1 MMVATD
7 GHRLAYIEKNEKTA
21 GVEKVISALISIQAL
36 ADLRGLLS
44 STEETTLEFCEDNST
59 LYFAFGHRK
68 YSTRKLT
75 GSFPNFKAV
84 IPTANNSI
92 AILATKDLETSVR
105 RVAQFADER
114 GQGVKL
120 TLQDNALKIASKS
133 TETGESE
140 EVLETVYS
148 KEPVVIGFNA
158 SYLLD
163 IFKALAGKGEVR
175 MELKD
180 GSSSALLRPEVSD
193 PEYTSFCVLMPIR
206 V

>member
-1 MMVATD
+1 M
-7 GHRLAYIEKNEKTA
+7 
-21 GVEKVISALISIQAL
+21 
-36 ADLRGLLS
+36 
-44 STEETTLEFCEDNST
+44 EFCEDNST
-59 LYFAFGHRK
+59 LYFGFGHRK

-84 IPTANNSI
+84 IPTANNRI

-120 TLQDNALKIASKS
+120 TLQENTLKIASKS

-163 IFKALAGKGEVR
+163 IFKALGGKGEVR

-180 GSSSALLRPEVSD
+180 GSSSALLRPVGSN
-193 PEYTSFCVLMPIR
+193 PEYTSFCVLMPLR